1 MDKMLAAPT
10 IAWQCGFLVHSQ
22 SLLVLTET
30 RTHRTGWVGLTPG
43 HLEMPQEGGAQA
55 WPENLLCFSVSWQ
68 CSPEIVTLLWIFLE
82 TLSIELFTGPC
93 YYISVYYFARKMSS
107 PSTHSCSSK
116 RSRFWASSWPVETEP
131 SMLGLGPMLQCL
143 YAVRICGGHR
153 AASCVT
159 PYIFLETRVSHWTWS
174 SQSARLADWSASSRG
189 SCLHLSSARM
199 TTFGSIMI
207 VLTWK
212 LGIWR
217 LVLMITANIWLTK
230 PWVLNLKFFCLFYFP
245 VFFKWLNPE
254 VGGCHCH

>member
-30 RTHRTGWVGLTPG
+30 RTHRVGGAYSG

-55 WPENLLCFSVSWQ
+55 WPENLLCFSVSGR

-93 YYISVYYFARKMSS
+93 YYILVYYFARKMSS

-143 YAVRICGGHR
+143 YAVCTCGGHR
-153 AASCVT
+153 AAYCVT
-159 PYIFLETRVSHWTWS
+159 LIYFWRQGSLTEPEAHN
-174 SQSARLADWSASSRG
+174 SARLADWSASSRG